1 MLHYATVTTH
11 EKASNVHKHCCVYG
25 HTALA
30 MCPSTQRC
38 LVMTF
43 GEEVSSNMHK
53 TFETELLKLHAKL
66 NRSRV
71 GIH

>member
-1 MLHYATVTTH
+1 MLQYAENIGGVTAP
-11 EKASNVHKHCCVYG
+11 EKASNVHKHCCDYG

-43 GEEVSSNMHK
+43 GEEVSSNMH
-53 TFETELLKLHAKL
+53 
-66 NRSRV
+66 NV
-71 GIH
+71 